1 MASLLLCSL
10 QLVERDRR
18 GKMSRGPGRVER
30 AIKAAFEAEPT
41 RVFTTEYL
49 CTHVY
54 AGATKIEKKHRVSL
68 IRAAKRVL
76 QREHSWRM
84 TRTHMPGAALPSA
97 AAAGGWFHQPPPKA
111 TKSCAESRYRW
122 ACARTRPSWACCN
135 CRCTS

>member
-1 MASLLLCSL
+1 
-10 QLVERDRR
+10 
-18 GKMSRGPGRVER
+18 MSRGPGRVER

-84 TRTHMPGAALPSA
+84 TRTHMPGAPFLFFNETIAEHTDIAGPHGFRRMGDEAEPAPMMAHAHHAL
-97 AAAGGWFHQPPPKA
+97 KV
-111 TKSCAESRYRW
+111 
-122 ACARTRPSWACCN
+122 
-135 CRCTS
+135 

>member
-1 MASLLLCSL
+1 
-10 QLVERDRR
+10 
-18 GKMSRGPGRVER
+18 MSRGPGRVER

-76 QREHSWRM
+76 QREHNWRM
-84 TRTHMPGAALPSA
+84 TRTHTPGAPFLFFNETNAEHTDIAGPHGFRQGGDEAEA
-97 AAAGGWFHQPPPKA
+97 APPLVA
-111 TKSCAESRYRW
+111 SRH
-122 ACARTRPSWACCN
+122 A
-135 CRCTS
+135 